1 MKVCKK
7 CGTAQNDSN
16 FRCIECDEILGNA
29 VSGEEKEKIEKYQS
43 DRIDGLSEHA
53 DLTQRT
59 RFDNIMLVLGIF
71 GFAASVLLYIFI
83 RETFGKPDM
92 LIVSALIFLFCAI
105 MSAIPVKFDLWLL
118 KLKMELKYGITDIS
132 PTDNF
137 VLRRKVSQ
145 IILFLAG
152 LIAMGL
158 SI

>member
-1 MKVCKK
+1 MKVCEK

-16 FRCIECDEILGNA
+16 FRCIECGEIHGNA
-29 VSGEEKEKIEKYQS
+29 VSDEEREKIEKLQS
-43 DRIDGLSEHA
+43 DRIDDLSQHA
-53 DLTQRT
+53 DITHRT
-59 RFDNIMLVLGIF
+59 KFDNILLFSGAV
-71 GFAASVLLYIFI
+71 GFAASVLLYIF
-83 RETFGKPDM
+83 RRDTFGKPDM

-105 MSAIPVKFDLWLL
+105 LSAIPVKFDIWML

-137 VLRRKVSQ
+137 VLRRKASQ
-145 IILFLAG
+145 ILLFLAA